1 MWNSLSEKISKAN
14 TLYFSF
20 QNSLSFFG
28 EQLTLWLTE
37 DLAKTLVLHEIDV
50 TGNGIQQIIMS
61 HISFQVF
68 SLPSIYDIV
77 KPGFN
82 PDRAK
87 LPLDYFIA
95 HDNGDSAKI
104 PSLWT
109 VQQGVWINKSHERWF
124 RNGRGEMRLLTRE
137 WSEDWRTPTVNRW
150 VCFTTSSFHR

>member
-1 MWNSLSEKISKAN
+1 MKLFTRKNFQSKHFIFLFSE
-14 TLYFSF
+14 SF
-20 QNSLSFFG
+20 VIFFG

-61 HISFQVF
+61 HISFQII

-87 LPLDYFIA
+87 LPLDHFIA

-109 VQQGVWINKSHERWF
+109 VQQGV
-124 RNGRGEMRLLTRE
+124 
-137 WSEDWRTPTVNRW
+137 
-150 VCFTTSSFHR
+150 